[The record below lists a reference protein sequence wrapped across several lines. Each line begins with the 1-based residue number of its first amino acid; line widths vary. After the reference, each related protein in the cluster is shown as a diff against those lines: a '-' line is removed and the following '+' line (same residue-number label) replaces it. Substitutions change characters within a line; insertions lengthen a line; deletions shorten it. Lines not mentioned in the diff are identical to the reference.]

1 MDSETINLEDCAG
14 TYRQLVQARKEI
26 NTRIERLKILLKE
39 HARGREETKVGK
51 FVIVYKQWD
60 AEKLWNKADFQK
72 KYGDEWI
79 AKHKT
84 YELRTR
90 LSIKEADD

>member
-1 MDSETINLEDCAG
+1 MGEENNLEECAG

-26 NTRIERLKILLKE
+26 NVRIERLKTLLKD
-39 HARGREETKVGK
+39 HAQRREETKVGK
-51 FVIVYKQWD
+51 FVIVYKEWD

-72 KYGDEWI
+72 KYGDEWV

-90 LSIKEADD
+90 INVKEADD